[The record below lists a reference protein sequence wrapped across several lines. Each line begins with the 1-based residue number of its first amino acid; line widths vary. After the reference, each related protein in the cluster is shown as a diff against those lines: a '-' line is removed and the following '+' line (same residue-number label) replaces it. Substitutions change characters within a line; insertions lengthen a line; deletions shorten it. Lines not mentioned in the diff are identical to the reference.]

1 VIFFCILLY
10 LSLSCLYLINYTCHE
25 AWFTYNVRCKS
36 DDILVYDLMGLLLCD
51 VDLKSALG
59 KKRRDGKSAPLEPLT
74 KVQRIC
80 IGRLIEKYGDNYKV

>member
-1 VIFFCILLY
+1 MVHIFVFQFMYSI
-10 LSLSCLYLINYTCHE
+10 
-25 AWFTYNVRCKS
+25 TYIEDSKS
-36 DDILVYDLMGLLLCD
+36 DDVLVYDLMEFFLCN

-74 KVQRIC
+74 KIQRLC

>member
-1 VIFFCILLY
+1 M
-10 LSLSCLYLINYTCHE
+10 
-25 AWFTYNVRCKS
+25 
-36 DDILVYDLMGLLLCD
+36 LVYDLMGLLLCNT
-51 VDLKSALG
+51 DLKSALG